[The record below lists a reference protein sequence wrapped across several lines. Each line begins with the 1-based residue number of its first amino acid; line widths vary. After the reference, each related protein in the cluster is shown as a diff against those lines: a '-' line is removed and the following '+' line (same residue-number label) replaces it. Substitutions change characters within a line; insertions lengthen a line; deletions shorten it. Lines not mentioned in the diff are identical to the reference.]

1 MKGNLTYTILKT
13 SALFIL
19 ITGLMACK
27 GRQVFPPQPVIEF
40 VSLTPAEVKALSG
53 SFEIELKY
61 RDGDGDLGTSRSDEK
76 NFFVIDNRTNLPDTA
91 RIFTYSLPDL
101 SSGARNPSI
110 QGVIKVKIPLALSSS
125 FYYPFPLP
133 EKEETDFTVYL
144 VDRAGN
150 KSNVIVTSKVSVLP

>member
-1 MKGNLTYTILKT
+1 MNLPIHTNTL
-13 SALFIL
+13 L
-19 ITGLMACK
+19 IVMACLLLASFSCR

-40 VSLTPAEVKALSG
+40 VSLTPSEVKALSG

-61 RDGDGDLGTSRSDEK
+61 KDGDGDIGTSRADYK
-76 NFFVIDNRTNLPDTA
+76 NFFVIDNRTHLPDTA
-91 RIFTYSLPDL
+91 RIFTYTLPDL

-125 FYYPFPLP
+125 FYFPFPLP

-150 KSNVIVTSKVSVLP
+150 RSNMIVTSRVSILP

>member
-1 MKGNLTYTILKT
+1 MRRNLTHRILKT
-13 SALFIL
+13 TALLIL

-40 VSLTPAEVKALSG
+40 VSLTPGEVKALSG

-61 RDGDGDLGTSRSDEK
+61 KDGDGDLGSSQSDEK

-91 RIFTYSLPDL
+91 RFFTYTLPDL
-101 SSGARNPSI
+101 SSRAKNPSI
-110 QGVIKVKIPLALSSS
+110 QGVIKVRIPLALSSS

-150 KSNVIVTSKVSVLP
+150 KSNVIVTSKVSIIP